1 MIDISII
8 IINHNRESFLERSL
22 RSCVDQ
28 VVFNKKFEIIFV
40 DDGSTD
46 NSYKIAQKFL
56 SNIRAYKLKKNMGIS
71 YASNFALS
79 KSKGEFFIRV
89 DSDDFI
95 NKNTINYLHDIMIN
109 NKNLAFTYCDHYKV
123 DEFGYKEKIVKL
135 KSKKLLKNHGAGV
148 MFNKKKFLSYGAYNL
163 KLQEAEDY
171 EIISKILRK
180 EKVFYLPIPL
190 YRYYNHNKNIS
201 NSGLRNSIIKKINK
215 KLSSV

>member
-8 IINHNRESFLERSL
+8 IINHNRENFLERSL

-28 VVFNKKFEIIFV
+28 IVFNKKFEIIFV

-56 SNIRAYKLKKNMGIS
+56 SNISAYKLKKNMGIS

-109 NKNLAFTYCDHYKV
+109 NKDLAFTYCDHYKV

-148 MFNKKKFLSYGAYNL
+148 MFNKKKFIKYGAYNL
-163 KLQEAEDY
+163 ELQEAEDY
-171 EIISKILRK
+171 EIISKILKK

>member
-8 IINHNRESFLERSL
+8 IINHNRENFLERSL

-28 VVFNKKFEIIFV
+28 IVFNKKFEIIFV

-56 SNIRAYKLKKNMGIS
+56 SNIRVYKLKKNMGIS

-109 NKNLAFTYCDHYKV
+109 NKDLAFTYCDHYKV

-148 MFNKKKFLSYGAYNL
+148 MFNKKKFKKYGAYNL
-163 KLQEAEDY
+163 ELQEAEDY
-171 EIISKILRK
+171 EIISKILKK

>member
-109 NKNLAFTYCDHYKV
+109 NKDLAFTYCDHYKV
-123 DEFGYKEKIVKL
+123 DEFGKEL
-135 KSKKLLKNHGAGV
+135 
-148 MFNKKKFLSYGAYNL
+148 
-163 KLQEAEDY
+163 
-171 EIISKILRK
+171 IL
-180 EKVFYLPIPL
+180 
-190 YRYYNHNKNIS
+190 NIH
-201 NSGLRNSIIKKINK
+201 
-215 KLSSV
+215 